1 MAIGCITDFRSP
13 GTRAHSPPVLRSA
26 ILVLPSSLVVSV
38 EATIDRGRCKEEE
51 ELMTL

>member
-26 ILVLPSSLVVSV
+26 ILVLVVSV
-38 EATIDRGRCKEEE
+38 EATIDRARCKEEE